1 MATTYDAEQGRES
14 RKALDAYLEAQMRT
28 SERRIILRNLNR
40 QVREARKLLREAE
53 AAERV
58 ADAAYIATPFQS

>member
-28 SERRIILRNLNR
+28 SERRIILRDLNR
-40 QVREARKLLREAE
+40 QVREARKRLREAE
-53 AAERV
+53 AAEKV